1 MREEVWGGV
10 RAEGERLNVKDKCEW
25 RGEWWWARFRSG
37 SGSGSG
43 SGSMENIMDPD
54 PAKWCGSFGSR
65 SAILAITLM
74 WSSHWCGHLTD
85 VAISLMCPSHWCG
98 HFPDV
103 ANSLMWPSHWC
114 SHHTYVVISLVW
126 PTHCCGHHTDVTITL
141 MWPSHWWQWWGHLS
155 GELLTTTTKYFHY
168 IIPLT
173 DLKSCWMW
181 GFPMIVVCKCS
192 SARKIFPPGSDATQ
206 NWIRPLPRPAKIQS
220 IFLTLL

>member
-1 MREEVWGGV
+1 
-10 RAEGERLNVKDKCEW
+10 
-25 RGEWWWARFRSG
+25 
-37 SGSGSG
+37 
-43 SGSMENIMDPD
+43 
-54 PAKWCGSFGSR
+54 
-65 SAILAITLM
+65 
-74 WSSHWCGHLTD
+74 
-85 VAISLMCPSHWCG
+85 
-98 HFPDV
+98 
-103 ANSLMWPSHWC
+103 MWPSHWC

-141 MWPSHWWQWWGHLS
+141 MWPSHWWCHLTDEAISLMGPSHWWGRLTDGAIS
-155 GELLTTTTKYFHY
+155 LMRPSLGLTLLTTTTKYVHY

-220 IFLTLL
+220 IFLTLLKGIPLQLLSFK